1 MNSLEAKSKEYI
13 QGKVLLLTG
22 MRERN
27 KSMKNQQKKNS
38 FFRMFQNTPILT
50 KGTIDTL
57 SEEEAMNKRDKE
69 GIRAL

>member
-1 MNSLEAKSKEYI
+1 
-13 QGKVLLLTG
+13 
-22 MRERN
+22 
-27 KSMKNQQKKNS
+27 
-38 FFRMFQNTPILT
+38 MFQNTPILT